1 MAHTNSCSL
10 LELKINDMR
19 LTPDQIQVIK
29 TTIQAT
35 AALQEPPLHVC
46 AIRLYGSR
54 VDDSRRGG
62 DIDLAL
68 ELSEPVLRPAY
79 LRAQLASQIERQLEK
94 QVGGSPKVDLLLQAP
109 NLAMLPIHEV
119 AQREGVLL

>member
-1 MAHTNSCSL
+1 
-10 LELKINDMR
+10 MR
-19 LTPDQIQVIK
+19 LTTDQVQVIK

-35 AALQEPPLHVC
+35 AALQEPPLQVR

-54 VDDSRRGG
+54 VDDTRRGG

-79 LRAQLASQIERQLEK
+79 VRAHMTSQIERQLEN
-94 QVGGSPKVDLLLQAP
+94 QMGGSPKVDLLLQAP
-109 NLAMLPIHEV
+109 NLAMLPIHAV